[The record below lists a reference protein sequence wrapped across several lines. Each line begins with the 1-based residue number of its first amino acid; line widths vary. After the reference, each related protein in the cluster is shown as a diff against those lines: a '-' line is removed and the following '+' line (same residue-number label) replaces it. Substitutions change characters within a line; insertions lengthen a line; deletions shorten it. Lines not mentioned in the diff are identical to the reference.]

1 MTSEIQTEKSRTVS
15 KKTLRLAMESSSI
28 DDFLA
33 YVRSPWRIIWTNFLA
48 GIFRGLGVAV
58 GATAVLAILL
68 WLLALARAMP
78 IVGEFA
84 TQLKDQIAT
93 YAEETRYSDDFDR
106 LESALKDIET
116 ELRQNRQQSQTAN

>member
-1 MTSEIQTEKSRTVS
+1 MTSEIQTEKSRTVP
-15 KKTLRLAMESSSI
+15 KKSLQLALESSSI